1 MYPQNVLDKL
11 IFHNPPTRRMAI
23 VYEYI
28 YNNYPYYLAN
38 NPYINNINYQN
49 FLLNSVENRAKLK
62 EKIQTGSTKRIKY
75 D

>member
-1 MYPQNVLDKL
+1 
-11 IFHNPPTRRMAI
+11 MAI

-49 FLLNSVENRAKLK
+49 FLLNSVANRAKLK